1 MVARIM
7 VTIAAI
13 TAAAGFQFVAGFTNS
28 PIAILLAGA
37 LLGVFPYGLWFF
49 FESEK
54 EHCLDWLL
62 PGVAGVT
69 GVCLGSL
76 PRLLSGSAETLAI
89 DWLAIVAAAIGS
101 GIVILFRLR
110 RRSLGCALCG
120 RRSSNTFQVCSRCG
134 KSICVRAS
142 CWDAKYYR
150 CYDCERLRRPLLLL
164 NDDDWWVERVG
175 APNPNGA
182 CSRCGLD
189 ASQCIL
195 RRCGQCPWSMCEVC
209 WDYENGCCSRCSW
222 IMPGLPESL
231 MPYLQTDIRKQELFY
246 ESHFS

>member
-13 TAAAGFQFVAGFTNS
+13 TTAAGFQFVAGFTNS

-120 RRSSNTFQVCSRCG
+120 TCPPLCRCPACCR
-134 KSICVRAS
+134 SIC
-142 CWDAKYYR
+142 
-150 CYDCERLRRPLLLL
+150 
-164 NDDDWWVERVG
+164 
-175 APNPNGA
+175 PN
-182 CSRCGLD
+182 R
-189 ASQCIL
+189 
-195 RRCGQCPWSMCEVC
+195 
-209 WDYENGCCSRCSW
+209 
-222 IMPGLPESL
+222 
-231 MPYLQTDIRKQELFY
+231 
-246 ESHFS
+246 SHFFCSFPRLLFRRRNFSPQLRSFQTKAKAFA